1 MPLRVIAGKAKG
13 RKLKTVPGDSTRPIM
28 DRVKES
34 LFAILGDWVTG
45 SRWIDLFAGT
55 GSVGIEALSRGAV
68 YCLFVDTSRAAIATI
83 HENLRQTRLE
93 EYAVVRRADALA
105 MLQAVPSNEDRV
117 EMLYV
122 APPQYKQI
130 WRHALE
136 LIDVRPEWLL
146 PEGIV
151 VIQID
156 PKEYEA
162 VSLEHLRLYDQ
173 RRYGNTMLCF
183 YERVGEE

>member
-1 MPLRVIAGKAKG
+1 MRPTTARVRDALFNSLRARISGASV
-13 RKLKTVPGDSTRPIM
+13 L
-28 DRVKES
+28 
-34 LFAILGDWVTG
+34 
-45 SRWIDLFAGT
+45 DLFAGT